1 MSTIAPHQLPTP
13 SQIPAQVPTPAAPIA
28 FAPADVRTGAVAP
41 QNTLGSLGRS
51 RSTLV
56 RRIAIGG
63 VAGVVAIA
71 LGIAGVGLAGGGDSA
86 DARAAEREQRRQERE
101 EERDEEVSGGETSAS
116 NPFESG
122 GDPAPASPT
131 AGNANVDV
139 DATYA
144 ALFGATPDA
153 STVSCIESAAQPVIA
168 DVQAVADGTATSVDQ
183 VTSGLAPFAQ
193 CVAIDDFD
201 AAMIV
206 KASGLVAPLQL
217 DDACARSVLATF
229 TPTDR
234 LDVLVTA
241 VVDPATYDQRVFN
254 TFTSCAV

>member
-28 FAPADVRTGAVAP
+28 FAPADVRNGSIAP
-41 QNTLGSLGRS
+41 QHGLGAAGRS

-86 DARAAEREQRRQERE
+86 DARAAEREQRRQERA
-101 EERDEEVSGGETSAS
+101 EEREEEVSGG
-116 NPFESG
+116 
-122 GDPAPASPT
+122 DPTPAPT

-144 ALFGATPDA
+144 ALFGVSPDA
-153 STVSCIESAAQPVIA
+153 STVGCIESAAQPVIA

-217 DDACARSVLATF
+217 DDTCARSVLATF

-241 VVDPATYDQRVFN
+241 VADPATYDQRVFN